1 MNGEAGL
8 SLLEVMIAMAVLSI
22 GLLGIDGLLIAT
34 IKGDASA
41 RKMTTAVSL
50 AEARME
56 KAKSVGFSTLSEAD
70 IELCIDAGGIEDYGT
85 IKIPKPVAGICTTV
99 DPDAAGFRRETVVLI
114 NGNLKTVTVTVLWQD
129 RNRTRSVQL
138 TSLVAG

>member
-8 SLLEVMIAMAVLSI
+8 SLTEALAAMTVFSI
-22 GLLGIDGLLIAT
+22 GMLGIDGLLIAT
-34 IKGDASA
+34 INGDASA
-41 RKMTTAVSL
+41 RKMTTAVSI

-56 KAKSVGFSTLSEAD
+56 KAKSVGFSTLTQTDS
-70 IELCIDAGGIEDYGT
+70 ELCVDAGGIEDYGT
-85 IKIPKPVAGICTTV
+85 IKVAGDCTTV
-99 DPDAAGFRRETVVLI
+99 DPGATGFRRETVVVT
-114 NGNLKTVTVTVLWQD
+114 NGNLKTVTVTVRWQD